1 MRLFASFALCVLT
14 PLCLNA
20 MPWVVPDWQGREPK
34 FEPGSLFWRTREFTI
49 SPTLY
54 RTVLTLPAKPL
65 DFAAVRIQTRR
76 YAYLF
81 ATRFDRFSELDP
93 FGKLIAKAE
102 AAKERPDAEV
112 ELLADLTTYLV
123 DDSPERLPRREIAL
137 LLSAPS
143 DGFRMEGVLVFR
155 DGSAQIFGSEPN
167 RWRVQKFPPL
177 TVLEFEPCMKPDFD
191 DRNWFPVRV
200 AVGAIAKPTSQLVS
214 ELRKFVAQERQR
226 RLNQQLEDARW
237 RLTLLRDKGIV
248 IVDDE
253 AFGWAGAERFPEW
266 VRKIADKLLLELGGH
281 DPQRAELIFG
291 SAEADPSELHPLM
304 VEVLSLFV
312 WASDEVTNLANHV
325 KLWQALR
332 QPERA
337 QKCKQ
342 ELSTIAPLLQKAERL
357 LRGHETNKREDE
369 SPDESNFKARQEPRP
384 PRNAHDVYHLL
395 RELRKRLLA
404 LRHHDVAKALVINDL
419 NSGLEN
425 KFGWFD
431 TTVLLDNDI
440 SRWGLRVSTPATIFA
455 SPLSPAALVTVK
467 GTEFTLEGW
476 ENLKPL
482 RVYQKPPDPTPVCLW
497 VVINGK
503 VQNLRPQPEGTVYD
517 RTQHGHM
524 SENWMLL
531 VCDMARGGG
540 LPIQFVFL
548 QAPKKVVFRR
558 SEKGTT
564 AVSIVFQKPNAQ
576 LFVLKPLKEWRG
588 FLRTAQV
595 LTRAPLNENEAAPF
609 INQCRLW
616 SQALLY
622 YPVTFSEAFVRDPSD
637 PETLIVANAYNYL
650 ELRDEWNTKPLKLA
664 SLPPLAS
671 YGLLK
676 GYPKLQVLSD
686 AKVLGS
692 WGVWGEHIA
701 VVNGDVIVY
710 RVPIH
715 PFKRFGGFTAFCFGP
730 TDIGVPGNLTELDLI
745 KRTGS
750 NSFRPQHNRTDE
762 AAMQLVRWCVERGL
776 QHVFNVDE
784 KWLSDVVE
792 HYRTLAKLCK
802 DLPPDAV
809 AYDLLNEPETR
820 DPRAYNA
827 LLRRVTQAIREH
839 DKTHL
844 IYAEVIAPWGPNAQ
858 PYPEAAFENLE
869 PTDDPLTVY
878 SFHDYEYR
886 LMPRYPNEKVDIRTL
901 LERWLPAFKFSI
913 DHRSPIHLGEF
924 GAFEQTKEDIY
935 SNRCAITMLLD
946 HFRIFD
952 RFGWHFHYYSNRGI
966 VRVRKDGSVEESL
979 VQEAYRRYFGR
990 GRLNAVRQ

>member
-1 MRLFASFALCVLT
+1 MWRLEFAFCLLAISN
-14 PLCLNA
+14 LNA
-20 MPWVVPDWQGREPK
+20 MPLIAPHWQGHEPNFK
-34 FEPGSLFWRTREFTI
+34 PGSLFWRTREFTVSLI
-49 SPTLY
+49 LY
-54 RTVLTLPAKPL
+54 RTLLSLRAKPL

-81 ATRFDRFSELDP
+81 VTRFDRLSDLSP
-93 FGKLIAKAE
+93 LGKLVAKAE
-102 AAKERPDAEV
+102 AKKERPDAEV
-112 ELLADLTTYLV
+112 ELLADLTPYLT
-123 DDSPERLPRREIAL
+123 DDLHKRLPQREIAL

-143 DGFRMEGVLVFR
+143 EGFRMEGILVFS
-155 DGSAQIFGSEPN
+155 DGSVQTFGSEPD
-167 RWRVQKFPPL
+167 RWRTQKFPPL

-214 ELRKFVAQERQR
+214 ELRKFVAQERQK
-226 RLNQQLEDARW
+226 RLRQQLEDARW
-237 RLTLLRDKGIV
+237 RLTLLRDKGIL

-253 AFGWAGAERFPEW
+253 AFGWAGAERLPEW
-266 VRKIADKLLLELGGH
+266 VRQSAEKLLQTMETNGG
-281 DPQRAELIFG
+281 DEQIVLAT
-291 SAEADPSELHPLM
+291 EA
-304 VEVLSLFV
+304 LSLFV

-325 KLWQALR
+325 NLWQALR
-332 QPERA
+332 QPEKA
-337 QKCKQ
+337 QRCQ
-342 ELSTIAPLLQKAERL
+342 RELSAVTPLMQKAEKLLQLQKANLKNSAKDLTLAIE
-357 LRGHETNKREDE
+357 
-369 SPDESNFKARQEPRP
+369 
-384 PRNAHDVYHLL
+384 LL

-404 LRHHDVAKALVINDL
+404 LRHHDVAKALIINDL
-419 NSGLEN
+419 NTGLEN

-440 SRWGLRVSTPATIFA
+440 SRWGLRVSTPATILA
-455 SPLSPAALVTVK
+455 SPLSPAAFVTVN
-467 GTEFTLEGW
+467 GTEFRLEGW

-503 VQNLRPQPEGTVYD
+503 VQNLRPQPDGTVYD

-548 QAPKKVVFRR
+548 QAPTKVIFQRG
-558 SEKGTT
+558 EKGTT

-792 HYRTLAKLCK
+792 HYRKLAKLCK

-820 DPRAYNA
+820 EPRAYNA

-886 LMPRYPNEKVDIRTL
+886 LMSRYPNEKVDIRTL

-966 VRVRKDGSVEESL
+966 VRVLKDGSIEESL
-979 VQEAYRRYFGR
+979 VQEAFRRYFGR
-990 GRLNAVRQ
+990 RRLNLMRE